1 MQHPILFISVI
12 LEWLGLPVPHGPV
25 GDTLLAKLVSPHM
38 TYTWLVMAF
47 LIIMPKITMGS
58 MKLVPDS
65 SQNFWEACIGGL
77 ENFMAEHMGRE
88 RAAMMFP
95 MIATFA
101 FYILVSNLMG
111 LVPGFMSPTSNLNI
125 TLGMTLIVWV
135 THHFLGLKYHGVKY
149 IKHFMG
155 PMWWL
160 VPLMLP
166 IEIIS
171 NVARLLSLSIRLFGN
186 IMAKETLLAILFML
200 VGAFFGP
207 LPILCLGVLVSVVQT
222 MVFTL
227 LSVLYCAGAM
237 EEAHH

>member
-1 MQHPILFISVI
+1 
-12 LEWLGLPVPHGPV
+12 
-25 GDTLLAKLVSPHM
+25 
-38 TYTWLVMAF
+38 
-47 LIIMPKITMGS
+47 
-58 MKLVPDS
+58 
-65 SQNFWEACIGGL
+65 
-77 ENFMAEHMGRE
+77 
-88 RAAMMFP
+88 MMFP

-166 IEIIS
+166 IELIS
-171 NVARLLSLSIRLFGN
+171 NLARILSLSIRLFGN

-237 EEAHH
+237 ESAHH